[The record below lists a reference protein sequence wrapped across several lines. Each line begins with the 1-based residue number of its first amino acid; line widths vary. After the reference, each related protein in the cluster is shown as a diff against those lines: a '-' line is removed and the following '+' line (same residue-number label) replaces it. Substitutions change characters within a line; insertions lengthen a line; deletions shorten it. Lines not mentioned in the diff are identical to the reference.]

1 MKKILKVSALVS
13 LMLFGSLPLLAN
25 SSNSNKSVQQESHF
39 KPILEAEDLVQ
50 VASRLD
56 KSSQKKALSLLDKAQ
71 IELQKALASA
81 ESKELKTKIAAI
93 ERAIKN
99 NEATDKLYADTIFK
113 FDAYINKIK
122 QWGYEIRAHDE
133 EATDI
138 KKYKTEEKSDVF

>member
-25 SSNSNKSVQQESHF
+25 SSNSSKSVQQQSHF

-71 IELQKALASA
+71 IELQKAPASA

-133 EATDI
+133 EVTDI
-138 KKYKTEEKSDVF
+138 KNFKFKEKSDVY

>member
-25 SSNSNKSVQQESHF
+25 SSNSSKSVQQQSHF

-50 VASRLD
+50 VASKLD
-56 KSSQKKALSLLDKAQ
+56 KSRQKKALSLLDKAQ
-71 IELQKALASA
+71 MELRKAPVST
-81 ESKELKTKIAAI
+81 ETKELKTKIAGI
-93 ERAIKN
+93 EKAIKN
-99 NEATDKLYADTIFK
+99 NEATDKLYSDVIFK

-138 KKYKTEEKSDVF
+138 KNFKVKEKSDVF